1 MRFPVT
7 GEGSRLPVALALVAS
22 LAAATV
28 ASIPLPV
35 SGGAPAVGAK
45 APDFTLP
52 DANGSPVTLSRL
64 FAPERAGNHGTWV
77 LLVFYR
83 GYW

>member
-1 MRFPVT
+1 MRRGRV
-7 GEGSRLPVALALVAS
+7 LAVLFAS
-22 LAAATV
+22 AAFAAAAAFSV
-28 ASIPLPV
+28 PLPA
-35 SGGAPAVGAK
+35 SKGAPAVGTK

-52 DANGSPVTLSRL
+52 DANGSPVTLSHL
-64 FAPERAGNHGTWV
+64 YGPAGSAKGSWV

>member
-1 MRFPVT
+1 MRF
-7 GEGSRLPVALALVAS
+7 GRRLVLLSALALFP
-22 LAAATV
+22 AARARAT
-28 ASIPLPV
+28 ALPE
-35 SGGAPAVGAK
+35 SPKAPAVGVT

-52 DANGSPVTLSRL
+52 DADGAPVTLSRL
-64 FAPERAGNHGTWV
+64 YAPHGSEKGSWV

>member
-1 MRFPVT
+1 MRYGRQFQ
-7 GEGSRLPVALALVAS
+7 LLLALAVFLPAPAWS
-22 LAAATV
+22 T
-28 ASIPLPV
+28 PLPT
-35 SGGAPAVGAK
+35 SAGAPAVGVK

-52 DANGSPVTLSRL
+52 DANGTAVTLSRL
-64 FAPERAGNHGTWV
+64 DGGGGSAKGSWV

>member
-1 MRFPVT
+1 VISALRR
-7 GEGSRLPVALALVAS
+7 RLWIPFLAFAVF
-22 LAAATV
+22 AAASAWST
-28 ASIPLPV
+28 PLPA
-35 SGGAPAVGAK
+35 SKGAPAVGTK

-64 FAPERAGNHGTWV
+64 FGPAGSRKGSWV